1 MVLERAW
8 VGLDVHARSIV
19 AGVIDGVTGEIRS
32 ERLAPTCETVAWGLR
47 LPGSRPTGAMRT
59 GWTGPLPSGLVPSEQ
74 SSGGQ
79 RVLGPITKTGN
90 THARRLLVEAAWH
103 HRKPYRPSR
112 ALLARQAGQ
121 PAVVRQRAERG
132 HLCTVL
138 EPAGHCRSS
147 SLSSRRARRASA
159 RATRPALVM
168 V

>member
-19 AGVIDGVTGEIRS
+19 AGVIDGVETDRRDAD
-32 ERLAPTCETVAWGLR
+32 RLDGAIAEW
-47 LPGSRPTGAMRT
+47 PGPNRA
-59 GWTGPLPSGLVPSEQ
+59 V
-74 SSGGQ
+74 Q
-79 RVLGPITKTGN
+79 RWAAGN

-159 RATRPALVM
+159 RATRPASVM